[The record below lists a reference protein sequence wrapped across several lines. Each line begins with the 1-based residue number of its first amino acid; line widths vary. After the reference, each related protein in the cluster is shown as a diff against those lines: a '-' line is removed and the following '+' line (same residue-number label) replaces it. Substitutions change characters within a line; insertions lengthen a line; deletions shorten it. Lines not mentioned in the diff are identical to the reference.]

1 MKPIEHPEFFRL
13 PPPAGSSRESTIVLD
28 ASGRFWH
35 DGQLV
40 SHPGLR
46 RAFASWLRRH
56 PDDGR
61 YILCNGY
68 DWTYLR
74 VEGAPFFVQGLRA
87 EGDALLLTLSDGSEE
102 PLVPE
107 TLRIGG
113 DDAVEVR
120 VKQGAFEARFTP
132 SAQTALEPFV
142 VEGAE
147 GEPALAIG
155 GRVHRIPAASK

>member
-13 PPPAGSSRESTIVLD
+13 PPPAGSSRESSIVLD
-28 ASGRFWH
+28 ARGRFWH

-40 SHPGLR
+40 SHPGLS

-74 VEGAPFFVQGLRA
+74 VEATPFFVQGLRRD
-87 EGDALLLTLSDGSEE
+87 GDVLLLSLSDGSEE

-107 TLRIGG
+107 SLRVGV
-113 DDAVEVR
+113 DDALEVR
-120 VKQGAFEARFTP
+120 VKRGAFEARFTP
-132 SAQTALEPFV
+132 PAQAALEPFV
-142 VEGAE
+142 VESAS
-147 GEPALAIG
+147 GEPAISIG
-155 GRVHRIPAASK
+155 GREHRIPAASK

>member
-1 MKPIEHPEFFRL
+1 MKPIDHPEFFRM
-13 PPPAGSSRESTIVLD
+13 PPPAGSSRESTIALD
-28 ASGRFWH
+28 RSGRFWH

-74 VEGAPFFVQGLRA
+74 VEGTPFFVQGLRA
-87 EGDALLLTLSDGSEE
+87 EGDTLLLALSDGSEE
-102 PLVPE
+102 PLAPE
-107 TLRIGG
+107 TLRVGA
-113 DDAVEVR
+113 DEALLVR
-120 VKQGAFEARFTP
+120 VKQGTFEARFTP
-132 SAQTALEPFV
+132 TAQAALVPFV
-142 VEGAE
+142 AE
-147 GEPALAIG
+147 SAAGEPVLVLG
-155 GRVHRIPAASK
+155 GREYRIPAAAK